1 MKTNTH
7 GLKMHGLR
15 KAAGD
20 TKGLNGYYS
29 GQYVQINYD
38 TVEGMVWTNYHYSLG
53 HSSWT
58 HYDCPTVITVCTTS
72 VPMTMQAI
80 ADAVYEAVS
89 CLRYIA
95 DTPT

>member
-38 TVEGMVWTNYHYSLG
+38 TVEGWYGLI
-53 HSSWT
+53 
-58 HYDCPTVITVCTTS
+58 IT
-72 VPMTMQAI
+72 I
-80 ADAVYEAVS
+80 ALVTAVEHITIV
-89 CLRYIA
+89 L
-95 DTPT
+95 P